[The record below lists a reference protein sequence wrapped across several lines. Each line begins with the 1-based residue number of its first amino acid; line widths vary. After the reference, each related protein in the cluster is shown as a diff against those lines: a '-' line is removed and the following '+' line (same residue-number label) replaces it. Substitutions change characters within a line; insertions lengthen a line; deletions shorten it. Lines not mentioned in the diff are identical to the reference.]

1 MKKGNNYIFKFL
13 TIAILIAASAF
24 LIFTIATFSK
34 NFKLAFFKN
43 TLVEELVTFFSP
55 GTDTVYWGDEN
66 QFIKS
71 IINFYSP
78 ANKIIYEEASVMAS
92 TCPASYLNY
101 YYAIKQSEQTGVAKE
116 IASNNV
122 ISKTSDT
129 TINNSTYSLSQLM
142 DYSFLVNEF
151 YTVDRTTYID
161 EQLLDSD
168 TLLNTDLRIDKSKA
182 TILIYHTHSQEA
194 FIDSKE
200 NDPST
205 SIIAV
210 GEYLAK
216 LLSEEYGFNV
226 IHNTKVY
233 DLKDG
238 KLDRNKAYTYAG
250 NDLETILQ
258 EHPEIEVIIDLHRD
272 GIDGEKMTTEING
285 KETARLMFFNGL
297 SRTIETGEISALYN
311 PNLSGNLATSLQAQ
325 LIANEK
331 YPGLMRH
338 IYLKGYQYNLHMKPR
353 SLLIEAGSQKNT
365 FQEMLNAMEPL
376 ADVLNDLLTKEP
388 EFNN

>member
-1 MKKGNNYIFKFL
+1 MLLLLSIFL
-13 TIAILIAASAF
+13 LLSV
-24 LIFTIATFSK
+24 ATFTK
-34 NFKLAFFKN
+34 NIKRNHLSDTIINEIFS
-43 TLVEELVTFFSP
+43 FFSP
-55 GTDTVYWGDEN
+55 GTKAIYWGYDN

-71 IINFYSP
+71 IMNFYSP
-78 ANKIIYEEASVMAS
+78 ANKIIYEEASIEAA
-92 TCPASYLNY
+92 TCPADYLNY
-101 YYAIKQSEQTGVAKE
+101 YYAITKSEQAGVAKE
-116 IASNNV
+116 IV
-122 ISKTSDT
+122 
-129 TINNSTYSLSQLM
+129 STEITDNAIPEVTVTNTYTRSQLM

-161 EQLLDSD
+161 EKLLDSD
-168 TLLNTDLRIDKSKA
+168 TLLNTDLRIDKDNS

-200 NDPST
+200 NDPNT
-205 SIIAV
+205 SIVAV

-216 LLSEEYGFNV
+216 LLNENYGFNV

-233 DLKDG
+233 DLKNG

-250 NDLETILQ
+250 NDLETILK
-258 EHPEIEVIIDLHRD
+258 ENPEIEVIIDLHRD
-272 GIDGEKMTTEING
+272 GVDGEKMTTDING
-285 KETARLMFFNGL
+285 KETAKLMFFNGL
-297 SRTIETGEISALYN
+297 SRTVETGEIEALYN
-311 PNLSGNLATSLQAQ
+311 PNLSGNLAMSLQAQ

-376 ADVLNDLLTKEP
+376 ADILNDLLTKETVLSD
-388 EFNN
+388 